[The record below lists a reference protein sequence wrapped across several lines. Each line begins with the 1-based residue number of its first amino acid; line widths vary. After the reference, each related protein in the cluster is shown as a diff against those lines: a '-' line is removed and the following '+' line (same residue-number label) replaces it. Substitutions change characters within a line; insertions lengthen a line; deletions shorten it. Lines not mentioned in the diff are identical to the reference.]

1 MGLLQRASKRTLYF
15 HEAMD
20 ENTMLESGST
30 ELIEKFKKLYGADP
44 FLVQAPGRVNLIG
57 EHTDYN
63 EGFVFPAAIEF
74 RTQIAIAKRPDRRLV
89 VSSENYAERVEF
101 DLANLP
107 SAPCGHWSDY
117 VVGVV
122 RQLERV
128 CAPLPGANLL
138 MNGDVPLGAGLS
150 SSASLEVAV
159 CQAFLDISGQ
169 MLDGTAVALLCQEA
183 ENQFIGARC
192 GIMDQFISVHGSKN
206 HALRLDCRTLEYRLL
221 PIPADTKLV
230 ICNTMVRHSHSGGEY
245 NDRRAECEEAAHYF
259 AERVPGV
266 KSLRDVTMN
275 DLEKL
280 GGGLS
285 PIVRKRCR
293 HVLSENTRVLQA
305 AAALQAGDLKLFGQ
319 LMASSHASL
328 RDDFDVSSPELDL
341 MVQLAKQRQGVYGA
355 RMTGGGFGGCT
366 INLVHEKY
374 VGEFKEAIGAEYE
387 QQTGRQPEIYVSSAA
402 EGASRLA

>member
-1 MGLLQRASKRTLYF
+1 
-15 HEAMD
+15 
-20 ENTMLESGST
+20 MLESGST
-30 ELIEKFKKLYGADP
+30 GLMERFRKLYGGEP
-44 FLVQAPGRVNLIG
+44 VLIQAPGRVNLIG

-74 RTQIAIAKRPDRRLV
+74 KTEIAISNRPDRRLS
-89 VSSENYAERVEF
+89 VSSENYAEHVEF
-101 DLANLP
+101 DLDNLP
-107 SAPCGHWSDY
+107 SAPRNHWSDY

-128 CAPLPGANLL
+128 CGPMPGANLL
-138 MNGDVPLGAGLS
+138 INGNVPLGAGLS

-159 CQAFLDISGQ
+159 CKAFLEISGTT
-169 MLDGTAVALLCQEA
+169 LDGTAIAQLCQQA

-221 PIPADTKLV
+221 PIPADVKLV
-230 ICNTMVRHSHSGGEY
+230 ICNTMVRHSHSDGEY
-245 NDRRAECEEAAHYF
+245 NDRRAECEAAAHFF

-266 KSLRDVTMN
+266 NSLRDVTT
-275 DLEKL
+275 DDFEKL

-293 HVLSENTRVLQA
+293 HVLSENIRVLQA
-305 AAALQAGDLKLFGQ
+305 AEALQAGDLNLFGR

-328 RDDFDVSSPELDL
+328 RDDFNVSSAELDL
-341 MVQLAKQRQGVYGA
+341 MVQLAEHRPGVYGS

-374 VGEFKEAIGAEYE
+374 VDEFKDTVGAEYK
-387 QQTGRQPEIYVSSAA
+387 QQTQREPEIYVSSAA
-402 EGASRLA
+402 EGAGRLP